1 MIVKNSCDA
10 FYLVLKQLLGNSTCL
25 YFILARCEVTFQGV
39 MEELKLVGNTAKGRI
54 SKWAFRE
61 NKARQTFR
69 KTKISYPLICT
80 RTCAYQGVRNVR
92 FSKNL
97 TCFVFLKYLF
107 WDSPFLPY
115 YRRVSLV
122 SPWVNSGCIVPKTKI
137 SSFFYV

>member
-80 RTCAYQGVRNVR
+80 RTCAYV
-92 FSKNL
+92 
-97 TCFVFLKYLF
+97 C
-107 WDSPFLPY
+107 
-115 YRRVSLV
+115 VS
-122 SPWVNSGCIVPKTKI
+122 GGKKC
-137 SSFFYV
+137 SFFEKFDVLCFLEIPVLRFALFALLPTS